1 MARHSGIARAA
12 PACRDGS
19 DLAKTEGTQETE
31 STMSSAAIHHG
42 TAFSALTRR
51 SLLRRLPG
59 AALACALGP
68 PAAGAATWPAKPVHL
83 VIPFPAG
90 GATDYAARAV
100 GGGLAELWGQAVVF
114 DNRAGAGS
122 TLGTQIGAKSAPDGY
137 TLVMGVPAGISI
149 APHIYPKLGYDP
161 LSDLLPIAGFAQ
173 SPMVVVVPADSPYR
187 TLAELVAA
195 ARARPDGL
203 AYASNGSGS
212 LPHLA
217 TEWFLT
223 QTRTRMVHVP
233 YRGSALALPD
243 LIAGRTQLMIDIIVS
258 ALPLIEAGKL
268 RALAV
273 TGTQRSGLL
282 PQVPTAVQCGFPG
295 FAVTQWY
302 GLFAPAGTPAA
313 ILAQVER
320 NVKTVTDSTR
330 LRGLMWQRGA
340 EVDYRSAAPF
350 AAAVKADWQRWKA
363 VALATG
369 ARAE

>member
-1 MARHSGIARAA
+1 MPRPAPVTALTPTHPAPAALSRRHLLRALPAAALAATFVHAPARAA
-12 PACRDGS
+12 A
-19 DLAKTEGTQETE
+19 
-31 STMSSAAIHHG
+31 
-42 TAFSALTRR
+42 
-51 SLLRRLPG
+51 
-59 AALACALGP
+59 
-68 PAAGAATWPAKPVHL
+68 WPTKPVHL

-100 GGGLAELWGQAVVF
+100 GGGLADLWGQAVVF

-161 LSDLLPIAGFAQ
+161 LTDLVPIAGFAQ
-173 SPMVVVVPADSPYR
+173 SPLVVVVPADSPYR
-187 TLAELVAA
+187 TLAQLVAA
-195 ARARPDGL
+195 ARAKPDGL

-217 TEWFLT
+217 TEWFLA
-223 QTRTRMVHVP
+223 QTKTRMVHVP

-258 ALPLIEAGKL
+258 SLPLIESSKL

-273 TGTQRSGLL
+273 TGPQRSGLL
-282 PQVPTAVQCGFPG
+282 PNVPTAAQSGFPG
-295 FAVTQWY
+295 FTVSQWY
-302 GLFAPAGTPAA
+302 GLFAPTGTPPA
-313 ILAQVER
+313 IVAQVER
-320 NVKTVTDSTR
+320 DLKTVTDSAR

-340 EVDYRSAAPF
+340 EVDFSTATPF
-350 AAAVKADWQRWKA
+350 AAAVKADWRRWKA
-363 VALATG
+363 VAQATG